1 MLVLGGR
8 VKIHCQ
14 AEGETMFYHVC
25 SRAQLS
31 HYQHMPVWWAL
42 EPLIY
47 FGYSLAVFEWNYW
60 LIIPQFSVATV
71 KKTVKKLNR
80 NTYTLYIVN
89 CVYCCLIPITRHRLN
104 GVKWGQGVE
113 KEEDKA
119 YLKPHLLPGVLQ
131 SFLPGKFAFP
141 SKSLHPWDVLEMK
154 ASSCQTCKIAS
165 QAGRAPGRGHPIHQ
179 THWLLKGRS
188 LRIVKMMNPNGWQ
201 HPGYRS

>member
-1 MLVLGGR
+1 MVSTWTPYLFWIQLCCIWM
-8 VKIHCQ
+8 KLLID
-14 AEGETMFYHVC
+14 C
-25 SRAQLS
+25 SS
-31 HYQHMPVWWAL
+31 IFCSNC
-42 EPLIY
+42 EED
-47 FGYSLAVFEWNYW
+47 G
-60 LIIPQFSVATV
+60 
-71 KKTVKKLNR
+71 KKKKKLNR

-104 GVKWGQGVE
+104 GVRCRQGVK

-119 YLKPHLLPGVLQ
+119 YLKSHLLPGVLQ
-131 SFLPGKFAFP
+131 SFLLGKFAFP

-179 THWLLKGRS
+179 THWLLKGRG